1 MAGHQSAST
10 VVYAL
15 SARIVA
21 GAQSAS
27 TVVSALSVRSAVGL
41 DSASTAVSA
50 LSARTAA
57 GLKSAS
63 TAVGATDARSARNS
77 PGWCSTLPLYYSSAR
92 DALGGGTRLTSVYF
106 LLTSVTAAVSGFSLP
121 LVASGLNSL
130 CPLSYFIVASTHCKP
145 TRAGPPVP

>member
-1 MAGHQSAST
+1 M
-10 VVYAL
+10 
-15 SARIVA
+15 
-21 GAQSAS
+21 
-27 TVVSALSVRSAVGL
+27 GL

-106 LLTSVTAAVSGFSLP
+106 LLTSVTAAVSGVSLP

-130 CPLSYFIVASTHCKP
+130 CPLSYFIVATSDVQQRAAHVAEKFEP
-145 TRAGPPVP
+145 HEPSAIYLAKSDRRAGREWVRGDPASLASY